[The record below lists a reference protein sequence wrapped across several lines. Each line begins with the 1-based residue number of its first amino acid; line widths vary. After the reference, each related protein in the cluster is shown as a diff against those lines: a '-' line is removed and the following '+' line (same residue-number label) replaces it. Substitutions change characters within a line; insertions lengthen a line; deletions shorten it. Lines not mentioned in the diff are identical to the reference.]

1 MIAEDADEESWEN
14 IFALNAELLKKGY
27 GRVMGTRKRI
37 DFRVLN
43 V

>member
-1 MIAEDADEESWEN
+1 MKKAGKN

-37 DFRVLN
+37 DI
-43 V
+43 